1 MPSLF
6 AAADAMSSAAVDFVF
21 GEELTLLPRVQGG
34 YTSGGGPDPDREPVT
49 FTGTLSGALGT
60 QDSGGDRR
68 GGDFRGEVTTRDRQ
82 VTADIANWPSS
93 AKLGDFIEATDL
105 RGQKV
110 RYEIIGEPVTDGMN
124 RYIVPLVNAP

>member
-6 AAADAMSSAAVDFVF
+6 AAADALSSAAVDFVY
-21 GEELTLLPRVQGG
+21 GEELVLLPRVQGG
-34 YTSGGGPDPDREPVT
+34 YTTGGGPDPDREPVP
-49 FTGTLSGALGT
+49 FVGTLSGALGT
-60 QDSGGDRR
+60 QDAGGDRR

-82 VTADIANWPSS
+82 VTADIVNWPSS

-105 RGQKV
+105 QGNKA
-110 RYEIIGEPVTDGMN
+110 RYEIVGSPVTDGMN